1 MPYSGGL
8 RVGGKNRSV
17 FLGRKGGQLYVP
29 TVAAG
34 SGRGLCEGAGFFFA
48 LSAIRGAGLLVLQAG
63 SRAVRAAVE
72 NRTDEYEV
80 YVTKGPMDAPVKIK
94 AEAARCDHLRVYACG
109 GDGTFNECVCGAAL
123 KSNVAVCPLPTGTGN
138 DFCRMFGD
146 EKDLFRDLDA
156 LLDGSERPIDLLDC
170 NGRYSANIC
179 SVGVDAR
186 IGTDVH
192 KYSGIPLIG
201 GATGYVVSAA
211 VNMFKGISTKMDIS
225 CGDFHADG
233 KHTLVCA
240 CNGRFYGGGFNPS
253 PDARPDDGVMDIC
266 VVKGVSLF
274 ALARYIGKYASGKG
288 EKYPRYIKVLHG
300 DSLHIEFEEDNVI
313 NIDGEAMTARTVD
326 MKLLPGALRLI
337 VPKGMRFFEDSAR

>member
-1 MPYSGGL
+1 MKHLFIVNPVAGGSD
-8 RVGGKNRSV
+8 K
-17 FLGRKGGQLYVP
+17 
-29 TVAAG
+29 TD
-34 SGRGLCEGAGFFFA
+34 E
-48 LSAIRGAGLLVLQAG
+48 
-63 SRAVRAAVE
+63 VRARARE
-72 NRTDEYEV
+72 AFRSREEPYEI
-80 YVTKGPMDAPVKIK
+80 YVTRGPMDAARKIREE
-94 AEAARCDHLRVYACG
+94 AESGEPLRVYACG
-109 GDGTFNECVCGAAL
+109 GDGTFNECVCGAAG
-123 KSNVAVCPLPTGTGN
+123 KPNVAVAPLPTGTGN

-156 LLDGSERPIDLLDC
+156 LLEGTERPIDLIDC
-170 NGRYSANIC
+170 NGRYCANIC

-253 PDARPDDGVMDIC
+253 LEAMPDDGIMDVYI
-266 VVKGVSLF
+266 VKKVNLVQF
-274 ALARYIGKYASGKG
+274 AALIGKYSKGKADEMPKFIKHIRSSGEVVIRC
-288 EKYPRYIKVLHG
+288 EK
-300 DSLHIEFEEDNVI
+300 EDVAQL
-313 NIDGEAMTARTVD
+313 DGEALRATEFRFRMVP
-326 MKLLPGALRLI
+326 KALNLI
-337 VPKGMRFFEDSAR
+337 VPKGMRFFGE